1 MLALSASDIEAK
13 SDQHSPELTKSAICH
28 RVLAIRY
35 LNRALSAGLHTFE
48 EGNAMLAT
56 CYSLMF
62 QSTLIDEGHPEYLS
76 FIRGCV
82 LVAVQMGSKGLK
94 FLFQNLLSNDEF
106 ETAGTPT
113 VDLGPVNAA
122 YASLEAFGHL
132 CERESE
138 KAFHACLLEIV
149 RNLYL
154 STRDGTRST
163 FWMRKHDADICS
175 ISIYGLDEG
184 KHPFLLP
191 DEPC

>member
-1 MLALSASDIEAK
+1 
-13 SDQHSPELTKSAICH
+13 
-28 RVLAIRY
+28 
-35 LNRALSAGLHTFE
+35 
-48 EGNAMLAT
+48 
-56 CYSLMF
+56 
-62 QSTLIDEGHPEYLS
+62 
-76 FIRGCV
+76 
-82 LVAVQMGSKGLK
+82 
-94 FLFQNLLSNDEF
+94 LFQNLLSNDEF

-122 YASLEAFGHL
+122 YASLEAFEHL

-154 STRDGTRST
+154 STHDGVRSP
-163 FWMRKHDADICS
+163 FWMLKYDADICS

-191 DEPC
+191 NEPCRLPNSHQCFQSRWPASLVALDSCSDFDESSWPG

>member
-13 SDQHSPELTKSAICH
+13 SDQHSPELTKSAISH

-35 LNRALSAGLHTFE
+35 LNRALSTGLHTFE

-56 CYSLMF
+56 CFSLMF
-62 QSTLIDEGHPEYLS
+62 QSALIGEGHPEYLS

-82 LVAVQMGSKGLK
+82 VVSIQMGSKGLK
-94 FLFQNLLSNDEF
+94 ILFQNLLSNDEF
-106 ETAGTPT
+106 ETVDMPA
-113 VDLGPVNAA
+113 VDLGPVDAA
-122 YASLEAFGHL
+122 YASLEAFEHL

-154 STRDGTRST
+154 SSHDGTRS
-163 FWMRKHDADICS
+163 
-175 ISIYGLDEG
+175 
-184 KHPFLLP
+184 PF
-191 DEPC
+191 